1 MSVSRHVRHSNGA
14 ESSVEIRRWNM
25 YELMFRYEIANH
37 LNIQW
42 LKSQHDLMI
51 QLFNDE
57 WMKDLMIE
65 RLYEWMNEWTLRRC
79 IYVQA
84 A

>member
-1 MSVSRHVRHSNGA
+1 
-14 ESSVEIRRWNM
+14 
-25 YELMFRYEIANH
+25 
-37 LNIQW
+37 
-42 LKSQHDLMI
+42 MI

-65 RLYEWMNEWTLRRC
+65 RLYEWMNELYDGV
-79 IYVQA
+79 YVPA